1 MKLTQQKIKI
11 KIFEEISEELKK
23 RLNQSDI
30 RGDNLIYVLKCVLE
44 VVELTKVEGPEK
56 KRLAMVLLDELINES
71 NMTSSDK
78 KKYTELKDGFLQDII
93 DLIVSASKHKI
104 KINKKKTGIIKKV
117 SRSLSS
123 KARILQIRIGNSQ
136 RKNKERRSI

>member
-1 MKLTQQKIKI
+1 MKLTQQKI

-78 KKYTELKDGFLQDII
+78 KKYTELIKDGFLQDII

>member
-11 KIFEEISEELKK
+11 KIFEEITEELKK

-71 NMTSSDK
+71 KMTSSDK